1 MALGGEIMAKGRII
15 IEVDQCKGCDL
26 CTHYC
31 PVNILKLDENRINK
45 KGYTP
50 LMVTDPDKCI
60 ACSFCAIMCPDSVIT
75 VERFVKEA
83 K

>member
-1 MALGGEIMAKGRII
+1 
-15 IEVDQCKGCDL
+15 
-26 CTHYC
+26 
-31 PVNILKLDENRINK
+31 VNILALDESRTNK

-60 ACSFCAIMCPDSVIT
+60 ACSFCAMMCPDSVIT
-75 VERFVKEA
+75 VERFVQEA

>member
-1 MALGGEIMAKGRII
+1 MAKGRII
-15 IEVDQCKGCDL
+15 INEDECNGCRL
-26 CTHYC
+26 CTFYC
-31 PVNILKLDENRINK
+31 PVNILELDDSRTNK

-50 LMVTDPDKCI
+50 MICTEPDKCI

-75 VERFVKEA
+75 VERFIKEA